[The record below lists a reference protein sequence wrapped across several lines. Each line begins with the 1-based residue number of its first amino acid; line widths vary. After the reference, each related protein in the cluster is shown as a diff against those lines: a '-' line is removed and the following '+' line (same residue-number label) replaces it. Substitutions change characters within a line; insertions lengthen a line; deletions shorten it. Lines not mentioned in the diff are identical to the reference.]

1 MDFLL
6 KIMPGDW
13 IVWASYIAVIF
24 LGIFLWTFRNKSKRT
39 QWIVRILFLCIFL
52 ILVLCKIFIP
62 S

>member
-24 LGIFLWTFRNKSKRT
+24 FAFFFGLLGIKAKGHNG
-39 QWIVRILFLCIFL
+39 
-52 ILVLCKIFIP
+52 
-62 S
+62 